1 MTLLKATNLSHSFD
15 YKLFGEVSLELREG
29 ESISI
34 IGSSGSGKST
44 LLHILC
50 ALLSPDG
57 GSVELFDKEIS
68 SLSSKE
74 LLTIRRDM
82 IGLVF
87 QSHYLFKGFSA
98 YENLEVASILSSQ
111 SIDEELLRDLGI
123 DAVMSKKVTQLSG
136 GQQQRVSIARVLTK
150 KPKILF
156 LDEPT
161 GNLDKNT
168 ANEVMEIFF
177 RYVQNYQA
185 GMILVTHDEELAFRC
200 KHVFRL
206 EDQRLK
212 KLV

>member
-68 SLSSKE
+68 SLSSRE

>member
-74 LLTIRRDM
+74 LLTIRRDK